1 MKKIMKK
8 IWILRKPPR
17 NPTKSVNI
25 SWKVWEGEPK
35 TLDIPR
41 FQAAFPATKT

>member
-1 MKKIMKK
+1 M
-8 IWILRKPPR
+8 
-17 NPTKSVNI
+17 NI

-41 FQAAFPATKT
+41 FQAAFAARVGEIMPGTLVNSFENQKYFVVF